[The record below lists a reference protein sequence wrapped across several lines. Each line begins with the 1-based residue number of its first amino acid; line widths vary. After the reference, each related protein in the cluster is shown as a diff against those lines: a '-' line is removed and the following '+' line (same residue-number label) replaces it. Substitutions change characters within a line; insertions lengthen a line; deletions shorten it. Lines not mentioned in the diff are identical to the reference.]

1 MLSVGGRTGWLEV
14 MVVYARVFGMVVG
27 VLGSS
32 GHHKRTP
39 MPALDSYPVVHGP
52 VTFFPDLPKESC

>member
-1 MLSVGGRTGWLEV
+1 
-14 MVVYARVFGMVVG
+14 MVVYARDFGMVVG
-27 VLGSS
+27 VLDSS

-39 MPALDSYPVVHGP
+39 VAALDSHLVVHGP